1 MDAIGKVTAVIGA
14 FFDAYSMGSNANE
27 YINLW
32 YDVPYCSCFPERTEE
47 LQNKILSA
55 GLRCA

>member
-32 YDVPYCSCFPERTEE
+32 YDVPYCSCFRKEQKNYRI
-47 LQNKILSA
+47 KFF
-55 GLRCA
+55 LRV